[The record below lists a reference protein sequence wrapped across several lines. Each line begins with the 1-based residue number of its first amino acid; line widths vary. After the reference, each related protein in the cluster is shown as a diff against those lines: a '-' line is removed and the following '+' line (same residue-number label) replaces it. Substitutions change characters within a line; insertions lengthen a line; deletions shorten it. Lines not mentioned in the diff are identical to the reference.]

1 MAQASPLPLK
11 RPFGLILLALFFIL
25 APVGN
30 ILISYILSGLGSWR
44 QPWLIIGLLQNI
56 SALDWAWLLL
66 VFITGV
72 SLLIAHKTAW
82 TLALIS
88 LISVLAINGYR
99 AVNPP
104 AGANLDYLYYQL
116 GLSSVVT
123 MSGLVIAFYFRYPYL
138 DRRSNWFSVTAQ
150 RHAIRTPVQIVAQ
163 DIFSGVTE
171 SISISGARV
180 LVQRDMGPLTAD
192 LQNLDVIFPAIR
204 QLRIT
209 AEIVQYAGNGLR
221 LKFKNLSTKDKETL
235 KTWIEAQKGEQF

>member
-1 MAQASPLPLK
+1 MAQASPMPLK
-11 RPFGLILLALFFIL
+11 RPFGLVLLALFFIL

-30 ILISYILSGLGSWR
+30 ILISYMLSGLGSWR
-44 QPWLIIGLLQNI
+44 EPWQIIGLLQNI
-56 SALDWAWLLL
+56 SALDWAWLCL

-82 TLALIS
+82 TLALTS
-88 LISVLAINGYR
+88 LVIVLAINGYR

-104 AGANLDYLYYQL
+104 AGVNLDYLYYQL

-123 MSGLVIAFYFRYPYL
+123 LSALVIAFYFRYPYL
-138 DRRSNWFSVTAQ
+138 DRRANWFSVTAQ
-150 RHAIRTPVQIVAQ
+150 RHTLRTPVQIVAQ

-192 LQNLDVIFPAIR
+192 LQNLDVIFPDIR

-209 AEIVQYAGNGLR
+209 AEVVQYAENTLR
-221 LKFKNLSTKDKETL
+221 LKFKSLSPKDREVL
-235 KTWIEAQKGEQF
+235 KAWIEAQGQEKF